1 MTSSKGKPRQPEA
14 KFTKRSPADRKRPPG
29 RRVAAEAYAPSGKGR
44 VGEVVEVRGQS
55 GEWVSNDERVS
66 RLLTGRNVKTE
77 RLIGCLR
84 EGLAVTSV
92 ERVMKGLGI
101 ESTES
106 LLPIIGMSSRTYARR
121 KQSNQALTPLESDRL
136 YRLAKIESLAEGV
149 LGDKESAND
158 WLQSP
163 NRALG
168 AAPLT
173 LLDTEA
179 GTEQVETILSRIE
192 HGVYS

>member
-1 MTSSKGKPRQPEA
+1 MASSKGKPEA
-14 KFTKRSPADRKRPPG
+14 KSTKRSPADRRTPPG
-29 RRVAAEAYAPSGKGR
+29 RRVAAGKYAPPSERR
-44 VGEVVEVRGQS
+44 VGAVQR
-55 GEWVSNDERVS
+55 GEWVSFDERVS

-168 AAPLT
+168 AAPLA

-179 GTEQVETILSRIE
+179 GTEQVETILTRIE